1 MTFLYC
7 PNSLFVYR
15 MWPRAAAVAERL
27 WSEASVNDIQEA
39 KKRIQVSDKIRQQE
53 FLKRRYL
60 SVVFA
65 RAGAGVSD
73 AAARLSRRAHQRPR
87 LLQH

>member
-39 KKRIQVSDKIRQQE
+39 KKRIQVSDKIQQQE
-53 FLKRRYL
+53 F
-60 SVVFA
+60 
-65 RAGAGVSD
+65 
-73 AAARLSRRAHQRPR
+73 
-87 LLQH
+87 